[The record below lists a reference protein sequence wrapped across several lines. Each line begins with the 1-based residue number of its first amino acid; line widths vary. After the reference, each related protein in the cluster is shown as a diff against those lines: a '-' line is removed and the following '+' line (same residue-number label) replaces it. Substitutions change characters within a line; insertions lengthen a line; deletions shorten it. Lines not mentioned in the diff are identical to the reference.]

1 MTTTATGHFNIF
13 PLAPVPGALNMGA
26 LNWYNRTIPD
36 VMAEARKRGGPILQ
50 MNHPRTAGMAYLDA
64 VHFDPNSFTAGTD
77 PNDFMT
83 GWDAMEVWNGV
94 PIERFEGCAPGIP
107 CGVTFP
113 TAFDWFSFLDRGY
126 RVTGTGNS
134 DSHTASLREVGYPRR
149 GELRQHR
156 CRSAQ
161 GRRTPFAP
169 DPRRIH

>member
-1 MTTTATGHFNIF
+1 
-13 PLAPVPGALNMGA
+13 ALNMGA
-26 LNWYNRTIPD
+26 LNWYNRTIPE
-36 VMAEARKRGGPILQ
+36 VMAEARKRGSPILQ

-94 PIERFEGCAPGIP
+94 PIERFEGCAPGVP

-113 TAFDWFSFLDRGY
+113 TAFDWFSFLDRGD

-134 DSHTASLREVGYPRR
+134 DSHTASLREVGYPRTYLQIGSDDPATITDSQIGAALR
-149 GELRQHR
+149 GMKATISGGPFLNI
-156 CRSAQ
+156 SA
-161 GRRTPFAP
+161 GAAG
-169 DPRRIH
+169 IG